1 MEIRFAASFGRD
13 YWELPQNIRKMLDRK
28 LELLLSNVRYPS
40 LRTKKMQGY
49 ENVWEA
55 RITKG
60 YRFTFK
66 KEDDAY
72 LIRRAGPHDILRNP

>member
-13 YWELPQNIRKMLDRK
+13 YWELSPEIRKVLDK
-28 LELLLSNVRYPS
+28 KFALLLSNARHPS
-40 LRTKKMQGY
+40 LRMKKMEGY

-60 YRFTFK
+60 YRFTFR
-66 KEDDAY
+66 KEKDTY
-72 LIRRAGPHDILRNP
+72 LIRRAGPHDILKRP